1 MSVLRKAYA
10 LARWLVRLEIGIW
23 RSLFLLAARRV
34 PGRGPGVQTFPYAR
48 EVSPLLGAF
57 IFVSALELVVVH
69 LILPWA
75 TIRTVLL
82 VLSIWGLVWMIGFLA
97 SMRVFPHLLDERG
110 LRLRYGTSV
119 DVRVP
124 WEAIASVTAS
134 RRSLTSGR
142 SVQLLG
148 TDDGQA
154 VAVAVLKR
162 TRVDVVLHG
171 PTTLELPDGPA
182 EVTAVRFDADD
193 PKAVVAAVRDRLADR
208 SASGTAPIL

>member
-142 SVQLLG
+142 SVQLLD

>member
-69 LILPWA
+69 LVLPWA

-142 SVQLLG
+142 SVQLLD

>member
-1 MSVLRKAYA
+1 MSVSRKAYA

-162 TRVDVVLHG
+162 TRVDVVLDG

>member
-1 MSVLRKAYA
+1 VSVLRKAYA

-142 SVQLLG
+142 SVQLLD

>member
-1 MSVLRKAYA
+1 VSVLRKAYA